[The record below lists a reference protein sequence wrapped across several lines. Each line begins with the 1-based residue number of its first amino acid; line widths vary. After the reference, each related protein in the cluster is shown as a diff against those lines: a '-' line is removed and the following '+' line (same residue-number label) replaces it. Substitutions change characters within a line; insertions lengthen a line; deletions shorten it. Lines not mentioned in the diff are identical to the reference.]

1 MHIMHGFLYQRH
13 CASQLYF
20 DKNVLRKLA
29 NHRVKFTAI
38 YTGGSCRE
46 TQASEAPQASQTTK
60 GSQASKASKTPQ
72 GSRPP

>member
-1 MHIMHGFLYQRH
+1 MVSYTKGIVLHSFTLN
-13 CASQLYF
+13 
-20 DKNVLRKLA
+20 KNVLRKLA

-38 YTGGSCRE
+38 HTGGSCRE
-46 TQASEAPQASQTTK
+46 TQASEALQASQTTK

>member
-1 MHIMHGFLYQRH
+1 MYIMHGFLYQRH

-38 YTGGSCRE
+38 HTGGSCRE
-46 TQASEAPQASQTTK
+46 TQASEALQASQTTK